1 MVRLL
6 SNKDFNRKFQ
16 PIFREL
22 ELVQQ
27 QIEQK
32 KGWFIFKIHA
42 WTQEELLNSEHISKI
57 NSISAKIGDDIENWE
72 KNKQLSSIEK
82 IIYHTNRDKV
92 EKQLHA
98 TKLQI
103 ENRKET
109 FWEQFAYS
117 FGKVIPL
124 IMDKLPDI
132 IGYNIPLKLLGN
144 TITALL
150 PESNHNNRKLPA
162 LR

>member
-32 KGWFIFKIHA
+32 KGWFIFKTHV
-42 WTQEELLNSEHISKI
+42 WTKEELLKSEHMSKI
-57 NSISAKIGDDIENWE
+57 NSISEKIADDIENWE
-72 KNKQLSSIEK
+72 TNKQLSPIEK
-82 IIYHTNRDKV
+82 MIYHTNRARV

-103 ENRKET
+103 GNREET
-109 FWEQFAYS
+109 FWAKFADS
-117 FGKVIPL
+117 FGQMIPL

-132 IGYNIPLKLLGN
+132 ISGNIPLKLLGN
-144 TITALL
+144 AIIALL
-150 PESNHNNRKLPA
+150 PGSNHNNRKLPA
-162 LR
+162 FR